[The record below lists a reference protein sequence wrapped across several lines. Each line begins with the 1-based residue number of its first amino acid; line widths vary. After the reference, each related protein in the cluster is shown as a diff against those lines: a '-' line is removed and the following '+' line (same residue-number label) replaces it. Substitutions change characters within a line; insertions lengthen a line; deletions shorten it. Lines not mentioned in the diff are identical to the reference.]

1 MLDFIKLSLLLSQS
15 NSKPKISANGLQ
27 LSTIRVNSE
36 YCEEWNESHEDF
48 VVLTKNGELI
58 SNSLYRVGGLGGDIT
73 QDYFMLLKYVE
84 SSYEIDF
91 LKKCYPKKSKQE
103 LESQRKHLE
112 GCWCILDK
120 NGVEKKVFDGF
131 KNPYLTKNSCIY
143 SIDNNYHNIET
154 DEFYCKAYKSMESTD
169 FVFLENSYDED
180 VSKRGIMK
188 VNKKDGTWELFPSK

>member
-91 LKKCYPKKSKQE
+91 LKKCYPKKSS
-103 LESQRKHLE
+103 LRFS
-112 GCWCILDK
+112 
-120 NGVEKKVFDGF
+120 
-131 KNPYLTKNSCIY
+131 
-143 SIDNNYHNIET
+143 
-154 DEFYCKAYKSMESTD
+154 
-169 FVFLENSYDED
+169 
-180 VSKRGIMK
+180 
-188 VNKKDGTWELFPSK
+188 